1 MSDKQYLRF
10 SLVQRIEHWA
20 QMASF
25 FGLGLTGL
33 PQKFVGNDWAETMIG
48 LMGGIEV
55 VRTIHHASA
64 IVMALACIYHVI
76 AVAYKVFVLRVR
88 WTMFPRLDDL
98 LDALDVMRHNIGLTK
113 EFPKMDRFS
122 FEEKAEY
129 WAFVWG
135 AVVMGL
141 TGFLM
146 WNPINA
152 VRFIPG
158 DLIPAAKAA
167 HGGEAILAVLAIIV
181 WHFYGVHIKT
191 LSMAMFTGKLT
202 HHQMEHEH
210 GLELQRIQA
219 GKVDPRPAP
228 EVIKQRERWF
238 IPVASVL
245 SIGMLVALYL
255 FVNYEQTAITTL
267 PKRAQVQ
274 AYAPITPTATPRPG
288 ATAVSSIKPLPASH
302 DGRTTCMACHQN
314 IPQPKLPADHAGRTD
329 PTCGACHKS
338 SAAPAGGAS
347 PAATSAPSTGGGLK
361 PLPASH
367 AGRTTCNVCH
377 ETGVGGAQKNP
388 ADHAGRADATCV
400 ACHKPASSAPAAGT
414 TPATTSAPATK
425 PAAGTTPAATVA
437 PTKASTNTTPAPT
450 TASTTSG
457 GIKPLPASHA
467 GRTTCN
473 VCHETGVG
481 GAPKNP
487 ADHAGRV
494 DTMCVLCH
502 K

>member
-64 IVMALACIYHVI
+64 IVMALACIYHTI

-113 EFPKMDRFS
+113 DFPKMDRFT

-181 WHFYGVHIKT
+181 WHIYGVHIKT
-191 LSMAMFTGKLT
+191 FSKAMFTGKLT

-210 GLELQRIQA
+210 GLELQRIQS

-267 PKRAQVQ
+267 PKRVQVQ

-302 DGRTTCMACHQN
+302 DGRTACMACHQN

-329 PTCGACHKS
+329 PTCGACHKPAS
-338 SAAPAGGAS
+338 VAPPGGAS
-347 PAATSAPSTGGGLK
+347 PAATSAPATSGGIK

-388 ADHAGRADATCV
+388 ADHAGRVDATCV
-400 ACHKPASSAPAAGT
+400 ACHK
-414 TPATTSAPATK
+414 
-425 PAAGTTPAATVA
+425 
-437 PTKASTNTTPAPT
+437 
-450 TASTTSG
+450 
-457 GIKPLPASHA
+457 LP
-467 GRTTCN
+467 
-473 VCHETGVG
+473 
-481 GAPKNP
+481 
-487 ADHAGRV
+487 
-494 DTMCVLCH
+494 
-502 K
+502 